1 MKRNGILLA
10 ALACLL
16 SVISPAQT
24 RTLPTAMACSETLH
38 GPAEGRLLIIGGGV
52 VPDEIWDCF
61 CTLAGGR
68 DARIVVITNAS
79 GEADDYQG
87 PAFEAL
93 GRRVPDGSVTRLH
106 LRDIDEANDPLKIA
120 PLQEANGI
128 FFTGGRQWRIAE
140 VYLNTRAHAAM
151 NALLGRGGVIGGT
164 SAGASIQ
171 GSFLWRG
178 DTRGAEYT
186 IGDHTQGLGFMK
198 CTAIDQHLLARHRES
213 DLLPFIQAA
222 LGYIGIGV
230 DESTAALVERDSL
243 TVLGASC
250 VAVYRPG
257 QESPLFLRAGEGCD
271 LAEGHR
277 RDFAEGHRRP
287 QDGLETFPST
297 SLETSED
304 ANTAENVAVNDLA
317 NAVVDDPRPIDG
329 YPVANFAVTA
339 NVSADGDLF
348 GRVLHNRGKLGK
360 WLTDLGGLRLMIKG
374 GDTGT
379 EYPLS
384 SYSHRDVRRTFPFV
398 TADLSGHETL
408 RSDIHYEVWA
418 PLGLD
423 DLDITALPVLQLELT
438 FTNPSDEPETLTL
451 RWRPD
456 SLGKS
461 PSHWRDYSAADLLQG
476 QWGAQD
482 GLASWPPVPSRTAE
496 DAESAQNVA
505 ADDRAVPIAV
515 SSAAPTAQPSSLPI
529 VVPAGRS
536 VTLRYALAFH
546 DDRQY
551 AAQRFPDAGAIRRY
565 AFDHW
570 TELKQATQAFEAK
583 IPRTGDAEL
592 DDYLRWY
599 MVPGV
604 ALTKCTAKGQ
614 VVTLGYCELNQRDS
628 YWASWLHLVLM
639 PTAERR
645 MIEESIAGMRPH
657 GKVPTCLLPRID
669 RKDDIDINAFFLLRF
684 YRYYNYHGDD
694 AFLKEHWAALQ
705 KAADWLLSRDLEGI
719 GLPVQTSTWADW
731 KDVSGVDGRKYSPY
745 AALVYIAAMRRM
757 SRMAEA
763 LGDTEAQERYGEAAG
778 KAFRRINLPRGK
790 GGLWNGRYYCQ
801 LWKDGRTDDRLLQDQ
816 TVGILLGVVPLGRA
830 RSIIRALNRSNR
842 TPWGICETYPYYDGS
857 FGYAPATYHNGGV
870 WPWLSFVD
878 DWARL
883 KLGRRREAL
892 SLVKTVARADLVDS
906 GDWAANE
913 HINSLTGENLGF
925 QLQGWNAGLFGLVWF
940 GLQHPDFQL

>member
-52 VPDEIWDCF
+52 VPDEIWDTFVAC
-61 CTLAGGR
+61 AGGPW
-68 DARIVVITNAS
+68 ARIVVITNAS

-120 PLQEANGI
+120 PLQEADGI

-277 RDFAEGHRRP
+277 RVFAEGHRHDFAEGHRRP

-317 NAVVDDPRPIDG
+317 NAVVDDSRPIDG

-348 GRVLHNRGKLGK
+348 GKVLHNRGKLGK
-360 WLTDLGGLRLMIKG
+360 WLTDLGGLRLTIKTRS
-374 GDTGT
+374 DAGT

-384 SYSHRDVRRTFPFV
+384 SFARRDVRRAFPFV

-418 PLGLD
+418 PLGID
-423 DLDITALPVLQLELT
+423 DLDVATLPVLQLELT
-438 FTNPSDEPETLTL
+438 LTNPSDAPDTLELCWT
-451 RWRPD
+451 PD
-456 SLGKS
+456 SLAPS
-461 PSHWRDYSAADLLQG
+461 LSHWHDWHSPDMLSGPRSCSADQ
-476 QWGAQD
+476 
-482 GLASWPPVPSRTAE
+482 VT
-496 DAESAQNVA
+496 
-505 ADDRAVPIAV
+505 
-515 SSAAPTAQPSSLPI
+515 
-529 VVPAGRS
+529 VPAGGS
-536 VTLRYALAFH
+536 VTLRYALALH
-546 DDRQY
+546 DERQY
-551 AAQRFPDAGAIRRY
+551 AARRFQDAEAIRGY
-565 AFDHW
+565 VFDHW
-570 TELKQATQAFEAK
+570 TELKQATEAFEAK
-583 IPRTGDAEL
+583 IPRTGDREL
-592 DDYLRWY
+592 DDFLRWY

-628 YWASWLHLVLM
+628 YWASWLHLVLF
-639 PTAERR
+639 PTAERT
-645 MIEESIAGMRPH
+645 MIEESIGGMRPS
-657 GKVPTCLLPRID
+657 GKVPTCILPRID
-669 RKDDIDINAFFLLRF
+669 RKDDIDINAFFLLRI
-684 YRYYNYHGDD
+684 YRYIKYFGDLDLLRTHWD
-694 AFLKEHWAALQ
+694 AIE

-719 GLPVQTSTWADW
+719 GLPLQTSTWADW
-731 KDVSGVDGRKYSPY
+731 KDVSGVEGRKYSPF
-745 AALVYIAAMRRM
+745 ACLVYTAAMRRM
-757 SRMAEA
+757 AEMARMLREDAKQQASAVENAESDTLAAYAEA
-763 LGDTEAQERYGEAAG
+763 EARYSAAAE
-778 KAFRRINLPRGK
+778 KAYRRINLPREQ
-790 GGLWNGRYYCQ
+790 GGLWNGKYYCQ
-801 LWKDGRTDDRLLQDQ
+801 LWEDGRRDDRLLQDQ
-816 TVGILLGVVPLGRA
+816 TVGILFDVIPRNRA
-830 RSIIRALNRSNR
+830 RSIVRALNRNNR
-842 TPWGICETYPYYDGS
+842 TPWGIAETWPYYDGG
-857 FGYAPATYHNGGV
+857 FGYEPGTYHNGGV

-878 DWARL
+878 DWGRL
-883 KLGRRREAL
+883 KLGRRREAVE
-892 SLVKTVARADLVDS
+892 LVKTVARADLEDS

-913 HINSLTGENLGF
+913 HLNSRTGENLGF

-940 GLQHPDFQL
+940 GLTDKNFPF

>member
-1 MKRNGILLA
+1 MLTALLSLSFLA
-10 ALACLL
+10 AGQPKL
-16 SVISPAQT
+16 
-24 RTLPTAMACSETLH
+24 LPTASDRTGTLH
-38 GPAEGRLLIIGGGV
+38 GPAAGHLVIIGGGE
-52 VPDEIWDCF
+52 VPAEVWDCF
-61 CTLAGGR
+61 CALAGGR
-68 DARIVVITNAS
+68 DARIVVITNAT
-79 GEADDYQG
+79 GAKGAYTG
-87 PAFEAL
+87 PAFEEI
-93 GRRVPDGSVTRLH
+93 GRRVARVTELH
-106 LRDIDEANDPLKIA
+106 LEDIAEANDPSLTA
-120 PLQEANGI
+120 PLEEADGI
-128 FFTGGRQWRIAE
+128 FFTGGRQWRISE

-151 NALLGRGGVIGGT
+151 NALLARGGVIGGT

-178 DTRGAEYT
+178 DTRGAD
-186 IGDHTQGLGFMK
+186 ILVGDHTQGLGFMK
-198 CTAIDQHLLARHRES
+198 RTAIDQHMFVRKRES

-222 LGYIGIGV
+222 PAYLGIGI
-230 DESTAALVERDSL
+230 DESTAVVVERDSL
-243 TVLGASC
+243 RVLGRSK
-250 VAVYRPG
+250 VALYVPG
-257 QESPLFLRAGEGCD
+257 QETFRVLEAGEACD
-271 LAEGHR
+271 LRQPLTAAAGTNSAHSVSAAPVSASA
-277 RDFAEGHRRP
+277 DTKAAVSVP
-287 QDGLETFPST
+287 ETAAP
-297 SLETSED
+297 
-304 ANTAENVAVNDLA
+304 APV
-317 NAVVDDPRPIDG
+317 DG

-348 GRVLHNRGKLGK
+348 GRILHNRGTLGS
-360 WLTDLGGLRLMIKG
+360 WLTDLGALRLSLVKG
-374 GDTGT
+374 GTI
-379 EYPLS
+379 YPLS
-384 SYSHRDVRRTFPFV
+384 SYAQRDVCRAFPFV
-398 TADLSGHETL
+398 TADLSGHEAI

-418 PLGLD
+418 PLGLN

-505 ADDRAVPIAV
+505 ADDRAVPSAV
-515 SSAAPTAQPSSLPI
+515 SSAAPIAVSTAQPSSLPI

-684 YRYYNYHGDD
+684 YRYYKYHGDD

-705 KAADWLLSRDLEGI
+705 IAADWLLSRDLEGI

-731 KDVSGVDGRKYSPY
+731 KDVSGVEGRKYSPY

-816 TVGILLGVVPLGRA
+816 TVGILLGVVPPGRA
-830 RSIIRALNRSNR
+830 RSIIRALNRTNR
-842 TPWGICETYPYYDGS
+842 TPWGICETFPYYDAD

-870 WPWLSFVD
+870 WPWLSFAD
-878 DWARL
+878 DWARIT
-883 KLGRRREAL
+883 LGRRQEAIG
-892 SLVKTVARADLVDS
+892 LVKTVARADLVDS